1 VSVTTTGGCTWTAT
15 SGASW
20 ITVTSGAS
28 GTGSGTVQYDAS
40 ASTGPTR
47 STTLTIAGLPF
58 SVTQADACT
67 FDVSP
72 MNSSV
77 KGAGDTISVTIKTS
91 DPGCTWAV
99 SSTYEWIVPSFTGT
113 RTGNGSVELRIAP
126 NPGAQRQG
134 SATIANQ
141 DVRIVQTPN

>member
-1 VSVTTTGGCTWTAT
+1 
-15 SGASW
+15 
-20 ITVTSGAS
+20 
-28 GTGSGTVQYDAS
+28 
-40 ASTGPTR
+40 
-47 STTLTIAGLPF
+47 LTIAGLPF